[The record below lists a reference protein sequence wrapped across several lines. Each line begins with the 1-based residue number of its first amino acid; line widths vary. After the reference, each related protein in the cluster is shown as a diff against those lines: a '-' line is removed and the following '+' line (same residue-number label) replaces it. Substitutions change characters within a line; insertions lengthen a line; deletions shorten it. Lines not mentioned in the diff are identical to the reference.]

1 MTRAASIELRDL
13 HIPTVIGTY
22 GPKDVVPD
30 SHILDLTLIIAP
42 ELVHVSADN
51 MALIF
56 DYDPL
61 VAEIEQIARS
71 QKFETQEY
79 LLTLISRACAGYK
92 QIIAMEMYL
101 RKRPVLNGTGSL
113 GVRLVFDAEDMAAL
127 RNHNT

>member
-1 MTRAASIELRDL
+1 MTRAASIELRNL

-22 GPKDVVPD
+22 GPQDVVPE

-42 ELVHVSADN
+42 ELVHVSADD

-61 VAEIEQIARS
+61 IAAVEQIASS

-79 LLTLISRACAGYK
+79 LVTLIARACAGYD
-92 QIIAMEMYL
+92 QIMAMEIYL
-101 RKRPVLNGTGSL
+101 RKRPVLDGTGSL
-113 GVRLVFDAEDMAAL
+113 GVRLVFEAEDMAAL
-127 RNHNT
+127 RNHDE

>member
-1 MTRAASIELRDL
+1 M
-13 HIPTVIGTY
+13 
-22 GPKDVVPD
+22 
-30 SHILDLTLIIAP
+30 
-42 ELVHVSADN
+42 HVSADD

-113 GVRLVFDAEDMAAL
+113 GVRLVFDAEGMAAL
-127 RNHNT
+127 RNHDT